1 MDVWRKP
8 GERGIYH
15 SAESAFRYRIFL
27 ASLLRKTQE
36 ESNPGLS
43 ACSQK
48 RHTRTPPETLFPV
61 IKMDILKGT
70 VLLK

>member
-36 ESNPGLS
+36 ESNPGMS

-48 RHTRTPPETLFPV
+48 RQTRTVTRDAVPCH
-61 IKMDILKGT
+61 KNGHS
-70 VLLK
+70 